1 MSYEGY
7 HEWKGWDKDQF
18 GRYDKGEDLFYD
30 LEVATLLPS
39 PSESVSSIFEI
50 GFGNGSFLGWAR
62 EKQYDVFGS
71 ELQPELIGRALD
83 MGFIVKD
90 GIENMPASSLSAV
103 VAFDVFEHIPYTELL
118 KTCKF
123 AFSALKPG
131 GYLIARFPNGDS
143 PFSLPIQ
150 NADVTHVHALGSG
163 IIRELMRS
171 AGFVIEELRAPK
183 ESPVTLKSKIA
194 LPIKKVMRSL
204 FAYYVRFAYLG
215 GATPSTFALNYLLV
229 ARKPHK
235 V

>member
-18 GRYDKGEDLFYD
+18 GSYDKGEDIFYK
-30 LEVATLLPS
+30 LEVATLIPNS
-39 PSESVSSIFEI
+39 RENVSSIFEI

-62 EKQYDVFGS
+62 EKKYNLFGS
-71 ELQPELIGRALD
+71 EVQPELIGRALD
-83 MGFIVKD
+83 MGITVKD
-90 GIENMPASSLSAV
+90 GIECMPDSSLSAV
-103 VAFDVFEHIPYTELL
+103 VAFDVFEHIPYTELV
-118 KTCKF
+118 KICRS

-150 NADVTHVHALGSG
+150 NADATHVHALGSG

-171 AGFVIEELRAPK
+171 AGFVIQELRAPK
-183 ESPVTLKSKIA
+183 ETPVTLKSKIA
-194 LPIKKVMRSL
+194 LPIKKAMRSL
-204 FAYYVRFAYLG
+204 FAYYARFAYLG

-229 ARKPHK
+229 ARKPH
-235 V
+235 